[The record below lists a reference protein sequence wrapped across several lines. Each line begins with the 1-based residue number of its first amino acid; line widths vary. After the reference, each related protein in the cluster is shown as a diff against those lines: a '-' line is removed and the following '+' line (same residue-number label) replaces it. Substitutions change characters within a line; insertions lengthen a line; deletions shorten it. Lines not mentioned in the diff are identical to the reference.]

1 MTDELNI
8 PFNTGQTFKVI
19 LEAFQNQFDILTY
32 LIDFVSN
39 RMNLDYV
46 YGTDLDEIG
55 KFFEVIRYSDEN
67 DVVYRS
73 RISNWTYYGQ
83 NATTLGL
90 IQSLGSDILGYI
102 PTIDETN
109 GVSINFSSADV
120 SSQPDNVDKFAHLV
134 LLFRASGIP
143 YFVGITEDQ
152 LVELLTSYS
161 DENILDVL
169 VNLDDLENSFIE
181 SVLLN
186 TLISTSE
193 NFNSQNDV
201 FNFNIPL
208 INIPETIFATI
219 QVVLESEVVA
229 HFIDEYNII
238 NIVDPTQL
246 VPIVNISE
254 PVYLYGWGISR
265 WGIDHWGPLD
275 LILPLMFTRPLS
287 EDITTITSDNI
298 NIADLLFDD
307 SVLSILDSTPL
318 LDVLNN
324 LIENLTPTM
333 ILEFVSFLYQ
343 SESILVSP
351 VSFTYTQTTPFRI
364 GSGKIGGNNT
374 IGIVNTV
381 IMTDGLN

>member
-1 MTDELNI
+1 VTDELNI